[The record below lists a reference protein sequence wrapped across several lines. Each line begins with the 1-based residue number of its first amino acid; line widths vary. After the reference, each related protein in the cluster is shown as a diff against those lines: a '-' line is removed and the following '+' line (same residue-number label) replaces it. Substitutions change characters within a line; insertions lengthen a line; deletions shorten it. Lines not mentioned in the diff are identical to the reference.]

1 MYFIFYRILFVF
13 ECSIHPKFNVSQ
25 NTNRIL
31 YYKEDNQFYFSTL
44 FKYLQ
49 SLWRRG
55 YNKTALNV
63 ANMILSLD
71 PEADPMGIIHILDF
85 LAITTGNYKYLMN
98 FYESSVAIHSIN
110 IQYYP
115 NIMYGYAISL
125 FEEEEKD
132 NNYSIPFEERRSTQI
147 LLKSIKYYPQAI
159 SLIIR
164 ETNTNTNE
172 WKEIINKEIFNRRF
186 ISNDIE
192 KLVEL
197 MCKRMKDVWK
207 SERVYILYILFVLC
221 LYIVITLV
229 ISDLSNIIKQFTF
242 Y

>member
-1 MYFIFYRILFVF
+1 MNLYLYRILFVF

-31 YYKEDNQFYFSTL
+31 YYKEDNQFYFQTL

-55 YNKTALNV
+55 YNKTALNI

-85 LAITTGNYKYLMN
+85 LAITTGNYKYLIN
-98 FYESSVAIHSIN
+98 FYESAVSIHSIN
-110 IQYYP
+110 VQYYP
-115 NIMYGYAISL
+115 NIIYGYAISL
-125 FEEEEKD
+125 FEEEEKE
-132 NNYSIPFEERRSTQI
+132 NCNIPIEERKSTQI

-159 SLIIR
+159 PLIIK

-186 ISNDIE
+186 ILNDIE

-207 SERVYILYILFVLC
+207 SERVYIYIFMYSY
-221 LYIVITLV
+221 YIGY
-229 ISDLSNIIKQFTF
+229 IKHVK
-242 Y
+242 YY